1 MYNLERLTGEIC
13 VQNIKIAVIDDEQG
27 ILLTL
32 QLYLEMEGFIA
43 LVFSSPI
50 EALKVIN
57 SENVDIIILD
67 MKMPEMDGEEL
78 AKIFKRNQ
86 ETKDIPIILFSAH
99 ETVSE
104 VAIRV
109 GAYGILEKPFQFEEL
124 NKMIKEIIIN
134 LK

>member
-1 MYNLERLTGEIC
+1 M
-13 VQNIKIAVIDDEQG
+13 QNIKIAVIDDEQG

>member
-1 MYNLERLTGEIC
+1 